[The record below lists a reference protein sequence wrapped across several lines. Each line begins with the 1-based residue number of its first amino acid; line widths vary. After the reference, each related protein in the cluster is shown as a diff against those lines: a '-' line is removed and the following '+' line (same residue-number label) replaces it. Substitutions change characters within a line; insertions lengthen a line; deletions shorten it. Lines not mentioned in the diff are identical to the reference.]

1 MARKSR
7 KQEVTSIAPL
17 LNIGDI
23 IYLCGIYGRLS
34 LVNSGKQ
41 DEGDSI
47 ENQLSICS
55 RFVDGHTELKLVD
68 TYVDNGRKGTTF
80 ERPEF
85 NRMMEDVKAG
95 KINCIVVKD
104 LSRFGRDY
112 LEAGEYLE
120 KIFPF
125 LGVRFIAVT
134 DGYDSL
140 HSNTDERTM
149 TVPLKNMINEL
160 YEKDL
165 SQKICTSIHARMDK
179 GEFLQGRL
187 CYGYMRLGKGDLT
200 LVPDPVT
207 APYVKLMFE
216 LRLKG
221 YSYEAIRR
229 HLDSIHAITPSQ
241 RKAQLEAGSS
251 KQKVSAFWYST
262 GIVDCLS
269 NPVYLGHLVYGK
281 EPKALYK
288 GKRDRKE
295 ADRSEWKIIEYM
307 HEPLVTQEVFDKVQE
322 INRASQRKYW
332 ESHKNAKPYE
342 NIYRG
347 ILKCGDCGG
356 SMQHGRSV
364 SHKTGKVTSVFR
376 CGRYK
381 ETDRRECSIHTIKET
396 VLHDAVLAQIKLQI
410 QLMADIAQRVKCN
423 DKADGIG
430 AVYESSRN
438 EIAELNKRK
447 TRVSKLR
454 ESLYENFC
462 EGLLSEMEYR
472 EMRESYLEQENN
484 LQDEIEKAMER
495 KLQMDTFLSKT
506 EKTAVVFK
514 KFARKKKLDRTM
526 LETLVQEIRIFEDK
540 HIEVVFKFAD
550 TYQAFLKLEE
560 KKEDEK

>member
-7 KQEVTSIAPL
+7 KQEAASIAPL
-17 LNIGDI
+17 LNIEDI

-140 HSNTDERTM
+140 HSSTDERTM
-149 TVPLKNMINEL
+149 TIPLKNMINEL
-160 YEKDL
+160 YAKDL

-187 CYGYMRLGKGDLT
+187 CYGYMRLNKGDLT
-200 LVPDPVT
+200 LVPDPIT

-241 RKAQLEAGSS
+241 RKAQLEADSS
-251 KQKVSAFWYST
+251 KQKVSEYWFSS
-262 GIVDCLS
+262 GITDCLS

-281 EPKALYK
+281 EPIALYK
-288 GKRDRKE
+288 GQRNRKAAE
-295 ADRSEWKIIEYM
+295 RSEWKIIEHM

-322 INRASQRKYW
+322 INQASQKRYR
-332 ESHKNAKPYE
+332 ESHKNTKPYE
-342 NIYRG
+342 NIYRD
-347 ILKCGDCGG
+347 IIKCGDCGG
-356 SMQHGRSV
+356 AMRLGKNV
-364 SHKTGKVTSVFR
+364 SQKTGIETRVFR
-376 CGRYK
+376 CGKYK
-381 ETDRRECSIHTIKET
+381 VTNRRECSIHTIKET

-410 QLMADIAQRVKCN
+410 QLMADMAQKAKCN
-423 DKADGIG
+423 NGADGIG

-438 EIAELNKRK
+438 KIAELNKRK

-495 KLQMDTFLSKT
+495 KQQMDTFLSKT
-506 EKTAVVFK
+506 EETAVVFK

-526 LETLVQEIRIFEDK
+526 LEALVQEIRIFEDK

-550 TYQAFLKLEE
+550 TYQSFLKLEE